1 MQKAGFRKTVWGG
14 GGMKLVKG
22 RQVNIISL
30 INIRI
35 DGKKQQQSR
44 RVGVNV
50 NIKTDLQINC
60 KLKKSE
66 RPINQLKMS
75 S

>member
-1 MQKAGFRKTVWGG
+1 
-14 GGMKLVKG
+14 MKLVKG
-22 RQVNIISL
+22 RQVKIISL